1 MKKYFSMLN
10 FGYERVLL
18 YMLQQTEYD
27 VGEYFR
33 WLRRV
38 KDFRTVTKRQQ
49 LVPTRKVKLLFLT
62 LAFFVI
68 LYIGVIFWVAIAIN
82 TIWIYAVALVL
93 VMVLPVIAQYEIV
106 LPLVI
111 GKYLIQKPM
120 EKRILAETEKKLR
133 EHPATKI
140 AIVGSYGKTTAKEIL
155 STILGAGKKTAA
167 TPGNINQPLGIA
179 KFVDRLDGDEDIL
192 IIEMGEYRPGDIAKM
207 CQLVGPDIGFI
218 TGVSEAHL
226 VNFGTLKNIVTTLFE
241 LRKYLGKKPLY
252 LNGDNEIL
260 RKKDDASS
268 VLYSCDGLEKHLV
281 KNIEIE
287 PLRTKFTF
295 DGQKITS
302 RLIGRHNIGI
312 VAAVIS
318 LAKKFGVAEREIV
331 VGLKNLKPFEH
342 RMSPWILNGAVIIDD
357 TYNGNLRGVMAGVEL
372 ARELDGFKRK
382 IYITPG
388 LVEQGDKTTEIH
400 VEIGRALANVFDYV
414 VLMRNSVTE
423 HILVGLEKNKFRG
436 EITIIDDPLNFYQ
449 NLGAFVAAGDLVL
462 MQNDWTDNY
471 F

>member
-1 MKKYFSMLN
+1 MLN

-38 KDFRTVTKRQQ
+38 KDFRIVTKRQQ
-49 LVPTRKVKLLFLT
+49 LVPTRKVKLLFLA

-68 LYIGVIFWVAIAIN
+68 LYIGAVFWLVLTIN
-82 TIWIYAVALVL
+82 TIWIYLVGFVL
-93 VMVLPVIAQYEIV
+93 VMLLPIVAQYEIV
-106 LPLVI
+106 LPLVF

-120 EKRILAETEKKLR
+120 EKKILDQMEKKLR

-155 STILGAGKKTAA
+155 STVLGAGKKTAA

-226 VNFGTLKNIVTTLFE
+226 VNFGTLENIVATLFE
-241 LRKYLGKKPLY
+241 LREYLDKKPLY

-268 VLYSCDGLEKHLV
+268 ILYSCEGLEKHPV

-287 PLRTKFTF
+287 PLQTKFTF

-302 RLIGRHNIGI
+302 GLIGRHNIGI
-312 VAAVIS
+312 VAAAIS
-318 LAKKFGVAEREIV
+318 LAKKFGIAEREIA
-331 VGLKNLKPFEH
+331 VGLKNLKPFDH

-388 LVEQGDKTTEIH
+388 LVEQGDQTAEIH
-400 VEIGRALANVFDYV
+400 VEIGRALADIFDHI
-414 VLMRNSVTE
+414 VLMCNSVTE
-423 HILVGLEKNKFRG
+423 HILAGLEKNKFRG